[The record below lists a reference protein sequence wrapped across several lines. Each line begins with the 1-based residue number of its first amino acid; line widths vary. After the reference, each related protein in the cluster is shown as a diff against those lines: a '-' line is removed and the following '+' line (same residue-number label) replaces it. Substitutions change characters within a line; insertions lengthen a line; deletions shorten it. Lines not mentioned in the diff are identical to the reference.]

1 MKERYEIAEME
12 VIQFN
17 MEDVI
22 DASEDPF
29 ACSEET
35 PD

>member
-22 DASEDPF
+22 DASDDPF
-29 ACSEET
+29 QCDEET